1 MQNTDFENNDVP
13 GDLIRAKQLKKY
25 VPVSERC
32 LYLWQ
37 KKGLIPGYR
46 IGKTVLF
53 SLSEVLATIKKG
65 GVQ

>member
-1 MQNTDFENNDVP
+1 MSKLTKIQWSDSTVKPTMGCFGCELFPTPTHV
-13 GDLIRAKQLKKY
+13 I
-25 VPVSERC
+25 
-32 LYLWQ
+32 
-37 KKGLIPGYR
+37 GYR